1 MKSTKYNPG
10 RGLNILLY
18 SITVIIAVLLKYHY
32 SHADSIGLDW
42 ILRPTA
48 WLVETI
54 TGLGFINEAH
64 TGYVN
69 LEHGIII
76 APACA
81 GINFLII
88 AFCMA
93 VFTCSHNMSTHG
105 QKVLCFLFSSFS
117 SYCLAIGVNAI
128 RIVISIHLFTA
139 DIYNSWFTPSRC
151 HRMEGVFIYFFFLCL
166 FYFFLRKIV
175 IEYPKYKRS
184 GYKILKRRQ
193 TAPPASALFISSG
206 LTPLFWYL
214 GITLIV
220 PFANAAY
227 KDNLS
232 RFIEHGTTVF
242 GVCMMVWGTIL
253 LLRVSGKKICP
264 KLRRI
269 LSRIQGASKGAY

>member
-1 MKSTKYNPG
+1 MKPTKYNPG
-10 RGLNILLY
+10 RGLNIFLY
-18 SITVIIAVLLKYHY
+18 SITVIMAVLLKYHY
-32 SHADSIGLDW
+32 SHADSIDLDW

-69 LEHGIII
+69 QENGIII

-88 AFCMA
+88 AFSMA
-93 VFTCSHNMSTHG
+93 VFTCNHHMGTCG
-105 QKVLCFLFSSFS
+105 QKVVCFLFSSFS
-117 SYCLAIGVNAI
+117 SYCLAIGVNAM

-139 DIYNSWFTPSRC
+139 DIYNNWLTPSRC
-151 HRMEGVFIYFFFLCL
+151 HRIEGVFIYFFFLCL
-166 FYFFLRKIV
+166 FYFFLRQIMIKYPKNKRSEHKIV
-175 IEYPKYKRS
+175 KRQQPDPS
-184 GYKILKRRQ
+184 GAAFFMQ
-193 TAPPASALFISSG
+193 SG
-206 LTPLFWYL
+206 SIPLFWYL
-214 GITLIV
+214 GITLII

-242 GVCMMVWGTIL
+242 GVCMMVWGAIL
-253 LLRVSGKKICP
+253 LLRFSWYYRKKMP
-264 KLRRI
+264 FKTKKTGR
-269 LSRIQGASKGAY
+269 